1 MMVRKIALCLLG
13 LILLS
18 PAAFSQDTTET
29 DTPPA
34 PELGYIDYS
43 YPKTYEIAGIV
54 ITGTNF
60 YDKSV
65 LQVLSGLTVGQKI
78 RIPSD
83 DISKA
88 ITTLWKQKL
97 FDDVKIRVMD
107 ITGDKITL
115 EIFLQEKPRLSTFSI
130 KGLRKAKATT
140 LRDELSLKSG
150 QIITENLINTTKLQ
164 VKNFF
169 VDKGFL
175 DATSTITVIPDDEKK
190 NTAKLRIDVNKGRK
204 IKIHRINFTGN
215 NSVKGNKLRRS
226 LKNTK
231 ESRRLLAKSRFI
243 EAEYEEDKQNIIDKY
258 LSLGYRDIEIVSDS
272 VYRYSKK
279 RINIDMKV
287 NEGSKYYFRD
297 ISFIGNSVHSTKEL
311 NDILKIKRGDPY
323 NQSLLD
329 SRLNMSQTELDI
341 STLYMDDGYL
351 FFRIEPVEVL
361 VENDSIDLE
370 LRISEGPQ
378 ARINKVTVRGNTKT
392 SDHVILRELRTK
404 PGQLFSRTD
413 ITRSLR
419 ELATVGYFNPEA
431 LNVNPVPHPESGTV
445 DIEYTVEERPNDQIE
460 LSAGWGASSI
470 IGTLGLTL
478 NNFSTRKML
487 DPKAWSPV
495 PTGDG
500 QRLSLRAQ
508 TNGTFFQSYS
518 ASFTEPW
525 LGGKKPNA
533 LTVSA
538 FHSVQTNGYRKGQ
551 IERAALL
558 TTGLTLALGKR
569 LKWPDD
575 YFVLQYSL
583 NLQRYNSITNAYG
596 SPVFQGIPNGES
608 NSISLRLILSRNS
621 TDQPIYPRTG
631 SNISFSVQA
640 TPPYS
645 SFNNKNYNTISETER
660 YRWLEFHKWKFD
672 ATFFT
677 PIVEK
682 LVIMTRANFGFIG
695 TYNPAVGMTPFE
707 RFWLGGSGLMGFSLD
722 GRELIALRGYADN
735 TLTPIRQQIVDAG
748 GGLSTVQYAREGGTI
763 YNRYTFELRYPI
775 SLNPQ
780 ATVFPLIF
788 AEAGKAWLNFREFNP
803 FEVYRSV
810 GGGVRIFLPMFGM
823 IGLDYGYGFDVPTYS
838 TDGQY
843 NRGQFHFLIGQQ
855 F

>member
-1 MMVRKIALCLLG
+1 MRVKKSVLL
-13 LILLS
+13 LLS
-18 PAAFSQDTTET
+18 VLATAIAFGQDTSKVS
-29 DTPPA
+29 TPN
-34 PELGYIDYS
+34 LGYIDYS

-65 LQVLSGLTVGQKI
+65 LQVLSGLSVGQKI
-78 RIPSD
+78 KIPSD

-107 ITGDKITL
+107 ITDGKITL
-115 EIFLQEKPRLSTFSI
+115 EIYLQEKPRLSSFSI
-130 KGLRKAKATT
+130 KGLKKSKAST
-140 LRDELSLKSG
+140 LRDELTLKSG
-150 QIITENLINTTKLQ
+150 QIITENLINTTKNQ
-164 VKNFF
+164 IEKFF
-169 VDKGFL
+169 VEKGFL
-175 DATSTITVIPDDEKK
+175 DVTSTITVLPDDERK

-204 IKIHRINFTGN
+204 VKIHRINFVGN
-215 NSVKGNKLRRS
+215 NSIESSKLRRT
-226 LKNTK
+226 LKKTK
-231 ESRRLLAKSRFI
+231 ESRRFLAKSRYI

-258 LSLGYRDIEIVSDS
+258 LSQGFRDIEIVSDS
-272 VYRYSKK
+272 VYRYDKK
-279 RINIDMKV
+279 SLNIDIKV
-287 NEGSKYYFRD
+287 REGNKYYFRD
-297 ISFIGNSVHSTKEL
+297 ISFIGNSVHTTRQL
-311 NDILKIKRGDPY
+311 NEILKIKRGDVY
-323 NQSLLD
+323 NQALLD

-378 ARINKVTVRGNTKT
+378 ARINKVTVKGNTKT

-404 PGQLFSRTD
+404 PGQLFSRSD

-460 LSAGWGASSI
+460 LSAGWGASSV

-478 NNFSTRKML
+478 NNFSTRKMF
-487 DPKAWSPV
+487 DASAWSPV

-538 FHSVQTNGYRKGQ
+538 FHSVQTNGYRKG
-551 IERAALL
+551 EALRSALL
-558 TTGLTLALGKR
+558 TTGISIGLGKR
-569 LKWPDD
+569 LRWPDD

-583 NLQRYNSITNAYG
+583 NLQRYNSLTNIDG
-596 SPVFQGIPNGES
+596 TPVFQGIPNGES
-608 NSISLRLILSRNS
+608 NSISLRIILSRNS

-631 SNISFSVQA
+631 SNISLSVQA

-645 SFNNKNYNTISETER
+645 SFNGKDYTTIAETER

-695 TYNPAVGMTPFE
+695 NYNSAVGMTPFE

-735 TLTPIRQQIVDAG
+735 TLTPVRQDRVDLG
-748 GGLSTVQYAREGGTI
+748 SGLSTVQYTREGGTI

-788 AEAGKAWLNFREFNP
+788 AEAGGAWLRFRDFNP